1 MNRIKDVVEKIIE
14 NNPLYS
20 LAMRSGFVNFTSL
33 SKSIKPTVD
42 SMLEKDVK
50 LNTLV
55 KILSS
60 LDIYAGSW
68 DRQSKILKESN
79 ISMEYRYTEI
89 ELDKFPDEPINFLF
103 AYQYRNKYRFI
114 VQDQN
119 RGNMACIRIL
129 LPDHGSDVPGIT
141 FTVAEYLS
149 VQNIKIEKIYRLDRE
164 ILLICNHN
172 IADTVL
178 KNLTD
183 LIIKQ

>member
-103 AYQYRNKYRFI
+103 AYQYRIRF
-114 VQDQN
+114 
-119 RGNMACIRIL
+119 A
-129 LPDHGSDVPGIT
+129 
-141 FTVAEYLS
+141 
-149 VQNIKIEKIYRLDRE
+149 K
-164 ILLICNHN
+164 
-172 IADTVL
+172 
-178 KNLTD
+178 
-183 LIIKQ
+183 